1 MSTATLRNIA
11 IIIAIAAGVFLLPGG
26 GTAADIVIA
35 LIGVLFSVTI
45 WLFLMRMYREH
56 RMTLMAMPDQIR
68 AIFYGSG
75 AGILFLGASARHW
88 WDSSAGTLAW
98 FILLGLVVYGF
109 VMVWRHH
116 REYA

>member
-1 MSTATLRNIA
+1 MSTVTLRNIA
-11 IIIAIAAGVFLLPGG
+11 IVILLAAAVFLLPGG

-35 LIGVLFSVTI
+35 LISVAFSITI
-45 WLFLMRMYREH
+45 WFFLMRMYREH
-56 RMTLMAMPDQIR
+56 RLTLMAMPDQIR
-68 AIFYGSG
+68 AIFYSCG

-88 WDSSAGTLAW
+88 WDSSGGTLAW